1 MRGTA
6 VLLAL
11 AALPLHGLGSAPA
24 AAAPPIAQDAKKP
37 DLPAVVKFVQSF
49 FKKSALAAKD
59 PDAIEKRLAGLSS
72 DDLAWVLERLREV
85 PEKERGP
92 AAAAVERLVD
102 DARLAASWSP
112 GILRVPDASKRLAD
126 PNEATRC
133 SLLADASRLEDPEPA
148 TRLALAAMSGGA
160 PLVLRL
166 RAVETLGDLASWGG
180 DPARVLPALVKA
192 LEDPSPA
199 VRDLALERLADIAD
213 PSAIDW
219 ALVHAGEPAAE
230 EVEVRGK
237 KEARCP
243 GDRATE
249 ILNRASRTKTPADPA
264 SVRALTE
271 AERKELLDGFRT
283 WRAGVRGNPL
293 RDGGEGP
300 FDPVPKLVTAIV
312 DPKKANTATL
322 RWWSDVDRAQ
332 FRLDLDEFEV
342 GAVTRLDFQADFRL
356 MVIASGQRQGDWEA
370 FARHARCGMR
380 HRLPRKGFGLIETA
394 VQPLLDGRWKVFVR
408 AYEARGG

>member
-1 MRGTA
+1 MRSA
-6 VLLAL
+6 RLLLLLLLAAPPASALPFPAPAL
-11 AALPLHGLGSAPA
+11 AAT
-24 AAAPPIAQDAKKP
+24 QDAKKP
-37 DLPAVVKFVQSF
+37 DLPAVVKFLQSF

-59 PDAIEKRLAGLSS
+59 PDAIEKRLAGISPE
-72 DDLAWVLERLREV
+72 DLAWVLERLREV

-102 DARLAASWSP
+102 DARLAASWSA
-112 GILRVPDASKRLAD
+112 GILRIPDASKRLAD

-133 SLLADASRLEDPEPA
+133 SLLADASRLEDAEPA
-148 TRLALAAMSGGA
+148 TRLALASMAGGA

-180 DPARVLPALVKA
+180 DAARVLPALVKA

-199 VRDLALERLADIAD
+199 VRDLALERLADVAD
-213 PSAIDW
+213 PSALDW

-249 ILNRASRTKTPADPA
+249 ILNRASRSKTPADPA
-264 SVRALTE
+264 AVRALTE

-312 DPKKANTATL
+312 DPKKSTTAML
-322 RWWSDVDRAQ
+322 SWWSDVDRAR
-332 FRLDLDEFEV
+332 FRLDLDDFEV
-342 GAVTRLDFQADFRL
+342 GAVTRLDFRADFRL

-370 FARHARCGMR
+370 FARHLRCGAR
-380 HRLPRKGFGLIETA
+380 HRLPRKGFGLIETS